1 MRNNK
6 SAHSHYYSVIILIVA
21 LLGIS
26 ISRFFIISTQAATLT
41 SSKVTISDSR
51 PSVTAGH
58 TFVFTTATT
67 GTIATIVIQYCT
79 TASGVCTKP
88 TGLTTTGAGQGSIT
102 GVGAGTTTFTA
113 DGTFTYTVA
122 APASINSGVTIT
134 MPYTAITNPSVADTS
149 SYVRIITNASGPT
162 EIDSTTVAF
171 GVLTATSVAM
181 TATVDS
187 TFSFSIAAVN
197 TAGTVNSATTNIT
210 TTANTVPFGTLS
222 GTSKIG
228 ALDTSVTT
236 NSSLGYTITIA
247 SLANPPMSDALSD
260 NIDSFT
266 GTNATPTVWSDP
278 NGTSPSVNTGFLGYT
293 TEDTSLSGSGSR
305 FSSNKWAG
313 LTATPEEVAHNT
325 TGGAARVKRIGLQAD
340 VNSLQPF
347 GSYTGTVLLVAT
359 PTY

>member
-1 MRNNK
+1 MNK
-6 SAHSHYYSVIILIVA
+6 KLVRLGAITLLVA
-21 LLGIS
+21 LLGVT
-26 ISRFFIISTQAATLT
+26 ISRFIVPTHAATLAT
-41 SSKVTISDSR
+41 SKVTISDSR

-58 TFVFTTATT
+58 TFTFTTATT

-79 TASGVCTKP
+79 TASGTCTKP
-88 TGLTTTGAGQGSIT
+88 TALTTTGAAQGSVT
-102 GVGAGTTTFTA
+102 GVSAGTTTFTT
-113 DGTFTYTVA
+113 DGTFTYTVTV
-122 APASINSGVTIT
+122 PASIANGVAIT
-134 MPYTAITNPSVADTS
+134 MPYTAITNPSTADTS
-149 SYVRIITNASGPT
+149 SYVRITTNASGPT
-162 EIDSTTVAF
+162 VIDSTTVAF
-171 GVLTATSVAM
+171 AVLTATSVAM

-187 TFSFSIAAVN
+187 TFSFSVAAVN

-210 TTANTVPFGTLS
+210 TTANTVPFSTLS
-222 GTSKIG
+222 GVSKIG

-247 SLANPPMSDALSD
+247 SLANPPMSDTLSN

-278 NGTSPSVNTGFLGYT
+278 AGGTPNTNTGFLGYT
-293 TEDTSLSGSGSR
+293 TEDTSLSGTAAR

-313 LTATPEEVAHNT
+313 LSTAAEEVAHSA
-325 TGGAARVKRIGLQAD
+325 TGGAARIIRVGLQAD

-347 GSYTGTVLLVAT
+347 GAYTGTVLLVAT